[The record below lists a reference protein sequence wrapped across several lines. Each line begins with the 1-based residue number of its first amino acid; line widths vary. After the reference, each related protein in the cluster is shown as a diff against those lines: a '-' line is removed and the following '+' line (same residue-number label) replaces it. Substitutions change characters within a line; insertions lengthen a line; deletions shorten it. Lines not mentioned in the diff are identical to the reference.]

1 MLKRLIQDFPGHLV
15 VKDPSSNAGDTSSIS
30 GQGIKIPYA
39 ARQLKTLEPQLLES
53 VCSGVHPTRELSGHR
68 EEPMCHN
75 ERSCMLQLQPDSAK

>member
-39 ARQLKTLEPQLLES
+39 ARQLNP
-53 VCSGVHPTRELSGHR
+53 
-68 EEPMCHN
+68 
-75 ERSCMLQLQPDSAK
+75 